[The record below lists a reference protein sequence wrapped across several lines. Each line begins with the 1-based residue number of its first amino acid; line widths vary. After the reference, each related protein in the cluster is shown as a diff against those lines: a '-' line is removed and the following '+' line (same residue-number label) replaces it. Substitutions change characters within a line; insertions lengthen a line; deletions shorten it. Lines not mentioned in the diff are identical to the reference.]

1 MRILFVINAFV
12 RAGAEKLVMDLSQVL
27 AESCE
32 YVGIAALYPGEAP
45 TQETLRG
52 SLEERGIHTWILDK
66 RAGRDRL
73 VTVRKL
79 AKIVRESQVELIHGH
94 CSVPMLM
101 GKLAG
106 FVTGTP
112 VVSTV
117 HSTKGYSVKR
127 ERLTG
132 WMSSAYVSICAT
144 AEEYMIQTLHIP
156 EEKITRIYNA
166 VDDTT
171 FSPTRKKEGFWTQYD
186 LNETYPVVVN
196 VGRVVWQK
204 NQMCLLRGLKRC
216 LDQGRVIQCVILG
229 GFDPTSEQYRE
240 MEDYIQKNAL
250 EPYIR
255 FLGQQERV
263 QDFLVNADCFVMTS
277 VVEGMSVSFLEA
289 VFCGVPIV
297 VTRMPFVEELH
308 GIAPCGRIIG
318 KDDDLMLSQVLM
330 EGDYAPPPP
339 STQEIFRSRFSMET
353 YGTKHLELYR
363 KILGANQKE
372 GVV

>member
-45 TQETLRG
+45 TQETLRCF
-52 SLEERGIHTWILDK
+52 LEERGIHTWILDK
-66 RAGRDRL
+66 RAGKDRL
-73 VTVRKL
+73 ETVRKL
-79 AKIVRESQVELIHGH
+79 AKIVRENHVELIHGH

-106 FVTGTP
+106 LVTGTP

-156 EEKITRIYNA
+156 KKKITRIYNA
-166 VDDTT
+166 VDGAT
-171 FSPTRKKEGFWTQYD
+171 FSPSGKKEGFWTQWGLD
-186 LNETYPVVVN
+186 ETHPVVVN

-204 NQMCLLRGLKRC
+204 NQMCFLRGLKRC
-216 LDQGRVIQCVILG
+216 LDQGRVIQGVILG

-240 MEDYIQKNAL
+240 MDDYIQKNGL

-263 QDFLVNADCFVMTS
+263 QDFLANADCFVMTS

-297 VTRMPFVEELH
+297 VTQMPFVEELH
-308 GIAPCGRIIG
+308 KIAPCGRIIG
-318 KDDDLMLSQVLM
+318 MDDDRMLSQVLM

-339 STQEIFRSRFSMET
+339 STQEMFRACFSMET
-353 YGTKHLELYR
+353 YGKEHLELYR
-363 KILGANQKE
+363 KILGAKQKE